1 VKSKDIKNITQNLSN
16 KTQFYS
22 SSLKY
27 ILPMDKIKNKVW
39 LQIFIIYTRYLIGG
53 AFVFASLIK
62 IKGNR
67 FTSESGEL
75 NPINSAWHFFETM
88 YQSGL
93 YWKFI
98 GISQL
103 IAGLILMTQKYS
115 KLGALLNF
123 PIILNIFIITL
134 SYYFAYTPVIT
145 GLMLLAN
152 LILILWEWDEIKVLF
167 NLELNIDKSIR
178 LEKDNLWQIIGL
190 ILFSFTFIYRISVDK
205 YNIAF
210 WIISC
215 FLIGFIG
222 LIIGLYRERKRKTT
236 YNTVHN

>member
-1 VKSKDIKNITQNLSN
+1 MDRIK
-16 KTQFYS
+16 K
-22 SSLKY
+22 KV
-27 ILPMDKIKNKVW
+27 LP
-39 LQIFIIYTRYLIGG
+39 QIFIIYTRYLIGG

-75 NPINSAWHFFETM
+75 DPINSAWHFFETM

-98 GISQL
+98 GIAQL
-103 IAGLILMTQKYS
+103 IAGFLLMTQRYS
-115 KLGALLNF
+115 KLGALINL
-123 PIILNIFIITL
+123 PIILNIFVITL

-145 GLMLLAN
+145 GLMLMAN
-152 LILILWEWDEIKVLF
+152 LLLIIWEWNEIKILF
-167 NLELNIDKSIR
+167 NFVPNIDKSLR
-178 LEKDNLWQIIGL
+178 LEKDYFWQIIGL
-190 ILFSFTFIYRISVDK
+190 TLFFFTFTYRLLVNK
-205 YNIAF
+205 YNIGF

-222 LIIGLYRERKRKTT
+222 LIIGLYRERKRK
-236 YNTVHN
+236 NHLQHRI

>member
-1 VKSKDIKNITQNLSN
+1 MN
-16 KTQFYS
+16 
-22 SSLKY
+22 
-27 ILPMDKIKNKVW
+27 KIKEKAW

-67 FTSESGEL
+67 FTGDSGEL

-98 GISQL
+98 GVSQL
-103 IAGLILMTQKYS
+103 IAGFLLMTQKYS
-115 KLGALLNF
+115 KLGALLNL

-152 LILILWEWDEIKVLF
+152 LMLIIWEWGEIKVLF
-167 NLELNIDKSIR
+167 NLEPNINKSIR
-178 LEKDNLWQIIGL
+178 LEKDILWQIIGF
-190 ILFSFTFIYRISVDK
+190 ILFSFTFIYRISVEK
-205 YNIAF
+205 YNLGF
-210 WIISC
+210 WLVTC
-215 FLIGFIG
+215 FLIGFLG
-222 LIIGLYRERKRKTT
+222 LIIGLYKERKRKKKKISL
-236 YNTVHN
+236 

>member
-1 VKSKDIKNITQNLSN
+1 MN
-16 KTQFYS
+16 
-22 SSLKY
+22 
-27 ILPMDKIKNKVW
+27 KIKEKVW

-67 FTSESGEL
+67 FTGESGEL

-93 YWKFI
+93 YLKFI

-103 IAGLILMTQKYS
+103 IAGLLLMTQKYS
-115 KLGALLNF
+115 KLGALLNL

-134 SYYFAYTPVIT
+134 SYYFAYTHVIT

-152 LILILWEWDEIKVLF
+152 LMLIIWEWGEIKVLF
-167 NLELNIDKSIR
+167 NLEPNINKSIR
-178 LEKDNLWQIIGL
+178 LEKDILWQIIGL
-190 ILFSFTFIYRISVDK
+190 IIFSFTFIYRISVEK
-205 YNIAF
+205 YNIGF
-210 WIISC
+210 WLVTC
-215 FLIGFIG
+215 FLIGFLV
-222 LIIGLYRERKRKTT
+222 LIIGLYKERKRKK
-236 YNTVHN
+236 YLQHNL

>member
-1 VKSKDIKNITQNLSN
+1 MHGIK
-16 KTQFYS
+16 K
-22 SSLKY
+22 K
-27 ILPMDKIKNKVW
+27 ILP
-39 LQIFIIYTRYLIGG
+39 QIFIIYTRYLIGG

-98 GISQL
+98 GIGQL
-103 IAGLILMTQKYS
+103 IAGFLLMTQRYS
-115 KLGALLNF
+115 KLGALMNL
-123 PIILNIFIITL
+123 PIILNIFVITL

-145 GLMLLAN
+145 GLMLMAN
-152 LILILWEWDEIKVLF
+152 LLLIIWEWDEIKILF
-167 NLELNIDKSIR
+167 NLVPNVDNSVR
-178 LEKDNLWQIIGL
+178 LEKDYFWQIIGL
-190 ILFSFTFIYRISVDK
+190 SLFIFTFTYRLLVNK
-205 YNIAF
+205 YNIGF

-215 FLIGFIG
+215 FLIGFVG
-222 LIIGLYRERKRKTT
+222 LIIGLYRERKRK
-236 YNTVHN
+236 NHLRQSI